1 MNINTKI
8 PSWTDIAERDLLAKL
23 SNEVPAKGLILEIGC
38 LYGGTTAI
46 LALSNTEA
54 EVISMD
60 NFSWTPEG
68 YPQTSPTLTRQNLNE
83 AGVQNVQIIEGD
95 SRRLCK
101 GWKRH
106 IDLLWI
112 DGGHSYEFV
121 YSDLCNFGP
130 YADVIALHD
139 YGNPFWETI
148 SKAVNDFLVASKSF
162 YISEVVG
169 TVAVLR
175 RK

>member
-1 MNINTKI
+1 MITGI
-8 PSWTDIAERDLLAKL
+8 LSWTDDKERELLSKL
-23 SNEVPAKGLILEIGC
+23 SSEVEEGGLILEIGC
-38 LYGGTTAI
+38 LYGGTTAV
-46 LALSNTEA
+46 LALSNPLA

-68 YPQTSPTLTRQNLNE
+68 YPQVSPTLTRTNLSN
-83 AGVQNVQIIEGD
+83 AGIKNVQIIEGD
-95 SRRLCK
+95 SRKLCK

-112 DGGHSYEFV
+112 DGGHSYEYV
-121 YSDLCNFGP
+121 YSDLINFGP
-130 YADVIALHD
+130 HADVISLHD

-148 SKAVNDFLVASKSF
+148 SKAVNDFLKDHQEF
-162 YISEVVG
+162 YIAEVVG